1 MSDDKQEPTN
11 EPVTEKTRE
20 PVDAARE
27 TASGYLAH
35 VGNVLT
41 RPDTFFAADH
51 RSGKTNALIDVC
63 GFLLVFYTAS
73 VVDRTFGYSGFDFE
87 FGHIGHG
94 LKSML
99 AIGIPIA
106 ALLFVQNWEGGRSNG
121 QTSLDFYLEK
131 FGAALVLP
139 CLLLIVAIVL
149 DVIGIRIQSWFR
161 GMALVF
167 VYVGVFATTYA
178 YAAPGKLK
186 TAAIYLIGFYAAYR
200 LLGLL
205 F

>member
-1 MSDDKQEPTN
+1 MSDDKHEPTN
-11 EPVTEKTRE
+11 EPEKEQSQE
-20 PVDAARE
+20 PPEPARE
-27 TASGYLAH
+27 AAGGYVAH
-35 VGNVLT
+35 VFSVLT
-41 RPDTFFAADH
+41 RPDTVFDADH
-51 RSGKTNALIDVC
+51 RIGKTNALIDVC
-63 GFLLVFYTAS
+63 GFLVVFYIAA
-73 VVDRTFGYSGFDFE
+73 VVGRTFGYSGFDFE

-106 ALLFVQNWEGGRSNG
+106 ALLFAQKWEGGRSNG
-121 QTSLDFYLEK
+121 KTSLDFYLEK
-131 FGAALVLP
+131 FGAVLVLP
-139 CLLLIVAIVL
+139 CLLLIIAILL
-149 DVIGIRIQSWFR
+149 DIIDVRIQSWFR

-167 VYVGVFATTYA
+167 VYIGVFGTTYA

-186 TAAIYLIGFYAAYR
+186 TAAIYLIGFYAVYR